1 MIFQNKNVYG
11 QRKNATFVGHDE
23 LILQMNSNQL
33 RHVPQLNM
41 LFFFSNLNV
50 TPLYLSTEFLEFL
63 NLSLLFESFHFSV
76 QKKIVTI
83 AS

>member
-1 MIFQNKNVYG
+1 MGKEKI
-11 QRKNATFVGHDE
+11 AFVGHDE
-23 LILQMNSNQL
+23 LILQMNSNYL
-33 RHVPQLNM
+33 RHVPHLNM
-41 LFFFSNLNV
+41 LLYFSNLNV

-63 NLSLLFESFHFSV
+63 NLSLLFESFHFSA

>member
-23 LILQMNSNQL
+23 LILQMNNNYL

-41 LFFFSNLNV
+41 LLYFSNLNV